1 MNYLAHLFLA
11 NQVSNDPLLLV
22 GTMMGD
28 FVKGPLQQDDNSSLT
43 AGIRLH
49 RQVDRFTDEHEVVI
63 ACRNL
68 FDPPQRRFAG
78 IIVDVCF
85 DHFLSFYW
93 RKYSLDSRK
102 DFISYSYQQLEQHAD
117 LLPEKLT
124 RLLPIMIKEDWLE
137 GYHRLEGVVFTLQR
151 MATRIHRADGLA
163 QVELALDKHYF
174 ELDRYFSEF
183 FPDAISFVQE
193 KRDLQA
199 N

>member
-11 NQVSNDPLLLV
+11 HQVSNDPLLLV
-22 GTMMGD
+22 GSMMGD
-28 FVKGPLQQDDNSSLT
+28 FVKGPLKSADNSSLT
-43 AGIRLH
+43 SGIRLH
-49 RQVDRFTDEHEVVI
+49 RQVDGFTDGHEAVI

-93 RKYSLDSRK
+93 QKYTKERRR
-102 DFISYSYQQLEQHAD
+102 DFIAYSYQQLQAHGD
-117 LLPEKLT
+117 LLPERLNH
-124 RLLPIMIKEDWLE
+124 LLPIMVKEDWLG

-151 MATRIHRADGLA
+151 MARRVRKSDGLV

-174 ELDRYFSEF
+174 ELERYFVEF
-183 FPDAISFVQE
+183 FPDVIAYAKD
-193 KRDLQA
+193 KRGHSD
-199 N
+199 